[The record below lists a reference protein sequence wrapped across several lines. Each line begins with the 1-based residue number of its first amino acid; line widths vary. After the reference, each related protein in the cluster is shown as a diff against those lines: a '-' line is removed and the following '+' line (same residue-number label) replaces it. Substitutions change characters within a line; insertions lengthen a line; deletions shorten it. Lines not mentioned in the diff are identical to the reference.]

1 MNEHRKKAMDH
12 LGRIISS
19 KEKAQILSRS
29 VQETESL
36 RKLYISTQENDYDL
50 KFKFA
55 KDYLEEKKG

>member
-1 MNEHRKKAMDH
+1 MDH

-36 RKLYISTQENDYDL
+36 IRSYISNQEDVYDL
-50 KFKFA
+50 KFKSA
-55 KDYLEEKKG
+55 KDYLEENKG